1 MFKNTLLKSSI
12 NDLFTPKMLLYSLLP
27 FILSMIVIY
36 ILFVMLGGIDMTH
49 IGHLNIE
56 TTQTTIENGVPHT
69 QSLSAQLEGFEIVKF
84 LMEHSFSSGIT
95 SFFLYTLS
103 GFFTLY
109 ISIFIAILVTGFLT
123 PFVIKEIQRRHY
135 QDIKMTGYTNIFAT
149 IFVTMKYSF
158 IMIMLFF
165 LLFPLYLIPYINI
178 VAINLPLY
186 YFFHKM
192 MLFDIASNIS
202 TRKEAKEIYYFN
214 KNSFRVKT
222 FLLYLISL
230 IPFTIFF
237 ASIFY
242 LIYLGNSYF
251 TELKKIRV

>member
-27 FILSMIVIY
+27 FVLSMLIIY
-36 ILFVMLGGIDMTH
+36 ILFVIIGGVDMTH
-49 IGHLNIE
+49 ITHLNIE
-56 TTQTTIENGVPHT
+56 TTQTTIKDGVPHI
-69 QSLSAQLEGFEIVKF
+69 QSLSAQLEGFSIVKF
-84 LMEHSFSSGIT
+84 LLEHSFSSGVT

-109 ISIFIAILVTGFLT
+109 LSIFITVLVIGFIT
-123 PFVIKEIQRRHY
+123 PFVIKEIQKRHY
-135 QDIKMTGYTNIFAT
+135 QNVKIIGYSNIFET
-149 IFVTMKYSF
+149 LFVTMKYTF

-165 LLFPLYLIPYINI
+165 ILFPLYLIPYINI

-192 MLFDIASNIS
+192 MLFDISSYIS

-214 KNSFRVKT
+214 KSRFRVKT
-222 FLLYLISL
+222 FILYLISL
-230 IPFTIFF
+230 IPFAIFF

-242 LIYLGNSYF
+242 LIYLSNSYF